1 MPFYRRSFLYLI
13 RKRAKSV
20 LLLLIFLLVNSMI
33 LGTNMILRAAENT
46 ETAMEEKA
54 GVKVV
59 CEVLDTAHPIT
70 EEEAEAI
77 QNTAE
82 VTRVNRMGQQTAR
95 LTDLAPVTASDS
107 TELENQQVILMSYDD
122 METDGP
128 FADQSYRLTEGEL
141 IGPDTRYGAVINA
154 GLADANGLELGDT
167 FSLET
172 EKGGSVAV
180 TVIGKYFAG
189 NESRQEDAAL
199 AVYRV
204 ENQIYVDNAAYQE
217 LFGGSGFYKIAA
229 YTGQPGQLSA
239 LAEKIRGILKEKADI
254 TTSDALY
261 QQMKAPLTQITRA
274 VALMRL
280 LAFVTGTALVSLL
293 LCMWMRSRQK
303 EMAIFISLGE
313 PRYVLFLQALM
324 EAAAVFFLALLG
336 AGVLGRLAAGR
347 LQGLLTAA
355 SETGLS
361 LQVSLEPVDLAL
373 LLCIGGGV
381 AVIAVLVSLLPVLLE
396 NPKDLLSRMEG

>member
-1 MPFYRRSFLYLI
+1 
-13 RKRAKSV
+13 
-20 LLLLIFLLVNSMI
+20 
-33 LGTNMILRAAENT
+33 
-46 ETAMEEKA
+46 
-54 GVKVV
+54 
-59 CEVLDTAHPIT
+59 
-70 EEEAEAI
+70 
-77 QNTAE
+77 
-82 VTRVNRMGQQTAR
+82 
-95 LTDLAPVTASDS
+95 
-107 TELENQQVILMSYDD
+107 
-122 METDGP
+122 
-128 FADQSYRLTEGEL
+128 
-141 IGPDTRYGAVINA
+141 
-154 GLADANGLELGDT
+154 
-167 FSLET
+167 
-172 EKGGSVAV
+172 
-180 TVIGKYFAG
+180 
-189 NESRQEDAAL
+189 
-199 AVYRV
+199 
-204 ENQIYVDNAAYQE
+204 
-217 LFGGSGFYKIAA
+217 
-229 YTGQPGQLSA
+229 
-239 LAEKIRGILKEKADI
+239 
-254 TTSDALY
+254 
-261 QQMKAPLTQITRA
+261 
-274 VALMRL
+274 MRL